1 MSIRGHRSSTM
12 CYICVMGFP
21 VLWKLETA
29 QSIALC
35 ALRNV
40 ELEENMRGR
49 CTSDTYISAQGRNE
63 FPYKDIPSVNH

>member
-1 MSIRGHRSSTM
+1 MSIRGHRPSTM
-12 CYICVMGFP
+12 CYIGVMGYP

-29 QSIALC
+29 RSIALC

-49 CTSDTYISAQGRNE
+49 CISDTYIGARGRNE